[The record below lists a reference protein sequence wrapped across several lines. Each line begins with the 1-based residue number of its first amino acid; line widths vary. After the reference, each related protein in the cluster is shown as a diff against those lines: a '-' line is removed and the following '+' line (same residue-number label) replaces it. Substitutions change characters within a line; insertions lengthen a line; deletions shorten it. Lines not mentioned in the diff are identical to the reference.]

1 MDDVDRKL
9 LNLILEDFPVTVAP
23 FAESSGLKEGKK

>member
-23 FAESSGLKEGKK
+23 FAESSGLTAS